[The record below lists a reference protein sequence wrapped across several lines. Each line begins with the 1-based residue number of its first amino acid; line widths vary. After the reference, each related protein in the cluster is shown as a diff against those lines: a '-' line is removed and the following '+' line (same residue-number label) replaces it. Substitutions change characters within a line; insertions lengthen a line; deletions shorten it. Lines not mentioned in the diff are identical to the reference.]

1 MTVQQKIERVREV
14 FEQHGESLRDEPVVA
29 RLMREL
35 ESHWGSSWRL
45 MEETGIVSACRHCE
59 EEEGGSCCGR
69 GIEDKYGEI
78 LLFLNLLWDVDLPED
93 RLLQDS
99 CHFLGDSGCRLKI
112 RDVLCVNYLCTAIQK
127 RLTPADLARVQQ
139 VVGCELDT
147 TFVLQ
152 ETVKRLL
159 KSRCGVAIL

>member
-1 MTVQQKIERVREV
+1 LTIQQKIERAREV
-14 FEQHGESLRDEPVVA
+14 FKQHGESLRNEPLVA

-35 ESHWGSSWRL
+35 ESHWSASWRL
-45 MEETGIVSACRHCE
+45 MEETGIVAACRRCE

-69 GIEDKYGEI
+69 GIEDKYSVI

-93 RLLQDS
+93 RLSQGS
-99 CHFLGDSGCRLKI
+99 CHFLGVSGCRLKI

-127 RLTPADLARVQQ
+127 RLAPADLARVQQ

-147 TFVLQ
+147 EFMLQ

-159 KSRCGVAIL
+159 K